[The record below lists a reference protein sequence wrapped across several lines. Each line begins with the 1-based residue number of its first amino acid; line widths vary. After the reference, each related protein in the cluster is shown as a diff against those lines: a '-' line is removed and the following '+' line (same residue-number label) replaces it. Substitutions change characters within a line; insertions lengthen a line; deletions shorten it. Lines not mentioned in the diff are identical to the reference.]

1 MRRGLAQSGAVRRPR
16 RPRTR
21 KKRFL
26 VYCEGR
32 ETEPT
37 YFRGLIQFLRSQLIE
52 IEIGD
57 EQKDPKGLVELAKAK
72 RDQAKRA
79 AKREKDDSLLYDEV
93 WCVFDVDRHTRLPDA
108 VQQAAACSISLA
120 ISNPCFELWIL
131 IHFRDQWA
139 YISGNEAQSVVR
151 RFIRDYEKKVD
162 YTWIAGKGAAA
173 IERAIT
179 MDRRAKEGGNKLVN
193 PTTGVWRLVT
203 ELCKLAN
210 FPPDG
215 L

>member
-1 MRRGLAQSGAVRRPR
+1 MRKGLAPSGAVRRPR
-16 RPRTR
+16 RPKTR
-21 KKRFL
+21 RKRFL

-32 ETEPT
+32 ETEPS
-37 YFRGLIQFLRSQLIE
+37 YLRGLIQFLRSPLIE
-52 IEIGD
+52 IEIGE
-57 EQKDPKGLVELAKAK
+57 EQRDPKGLVELAKAT

-108 VQQAAACSISLA
+108 VQQAAACSIDLA

-139 YISGNEAQSVVR
+139 YISGGEAQSGVR
-151 RFIRDYEKKVD
+151 RIIRSYEKKVD
-162 YTWIAGKGAAA
+162 YTWITGKGAAA
-173 IERAIT
+173 IGRAMA
-179 MDRRAKEGGNKLVN
+179 MDRRAKESGGKLVN
-193 PTTGVWRLVT
+193 PTTGMWRLVT
-203 ELCKLAN
+203 ELCKLAD
-210 FPPDG
+210 FPVDG